1 MIYFKNFM
9 ERPHLRLLSDD
20 GAADAVFIMIRKS
33 QMVGRIRVGSLGERW
48 KTPLCRVKRDV
59 VGNTIAR

>member
-1 MIYFKNFM
+1 M
-9 ERPHLRLLSDD
+9 RLLSDD
-20 GAADAVFIMIRKS
+20 GAADAAFIFC
-33 QMVGRIRVGSLGERW
+33 GRVGINCLGERW